1 MKIGIITPNGNQIN
15 NNTCSRMSGLV
26 GKSLKDN
33 PEISVLFETQMGY
46 NPLPIQDKTK
56 DGQSCDIEEE
66 ESPYDKELKCHV
78 RACYSRGQ
86 KEERK

>member
-56 DGQSCDIEEE
+56 DG
-66 ESPYDKELKCHV
+66 
-78 RACYSRGQ
+78 
-86 KEERK
+86 